1 MGRIGIF
8 TQDFKFYHDVI
19 YRLREWDLPFVSIE
33 DPGQVPEDVSVVL
46 SSSSDDLLPRQ
57 IRTNNPVRAIRMALP
72 RLLNR
77 YDFNSVVIGI
87 DPGPRPGL
95 AVTADRILTE
105 AYECPDTLSVGKEV
119 QDIADFYS
127 YKNISIKIGNG
138 DRPNRKEIIDHLE
151 KTKIGITIV
160 DETNT
165 SMPHKIH
172 DNALSAARIAFIEGD
187 NYPLAVPKKF
197 NRKDVYD
204 KEFVTIRK
212 LALSGRG
219 NS

>member
-19 YRLREWDLPFVSIE
+19 YQLREWELPFVSIE
-33 DPGQVPEDVSVVL
+33 DPGQIPEDVPVVL
-46 SSSSDDLLPRQ
+46 SADGDDQLPRQ
-57 IRTNNPVRAIRMALP
+57 IKSSNPVQAIRMALP

-77 YDFNSVVIGI
+77 YDFNSIIIGI
-87 DPGPRPGL
+87 DPGPRPGI
-95 AVTADRILTE
+95 AVTADMILTE
-105 AYECPDTLSVGKEV
+105 AYECPDTASVGKEV
-119 QDIADFYS
+119 QEIADFYS

-138 DRPNRKEIIDHLE
+138 DKPNRMAIMDALE
-151 KTKIGITIV
+151 KTNIGITIV

-172 DNALSAARIAFIEGD
+172 DNALSAARIAFIEG
-187 NYPLAVPKKF
+187 NYYPLAVPRKF

-212 LALSGRG
+212 LVLSGQG